1 MTNLHN
7 STDKVGKQKHNKE
20 SEYVNRKARLFF
32 FDERIDTAFNTP
44 SAYIPFDGN
53 TSAVSGKVVVKAI
66 QQLADKLRGRFSLVA
81 K

>member
-1 MTNLHN
+1 VTNLHN
-7 STDKVGKQKHNKE
+7 STDKVSKRKHNKE
-20 SEYVNRKARLFF
+20 SEYANGKARLFF

-53 TSAVSGKVVVKAI
+53 TSAASGKDVVKAI
-66 QQLADKLRGRFSLVA
+66 QQLADKLRGRFSLVT